1 MFGINQV
8 TLIGH
13 LGSDMEQK
21 NLNGRDGKVANLS
34 VATDASYKDR
44 EKGEWVNRADW
55 HRIVTY
61 QTGLIDYLAGKA
73 TKGKPVLVQGQLKTR
88 SYEDSSGNTKWTTEV
103 LVGSRGTIQLLEKVQ
118 QSENMPVDDAGDV
131 PDEPADDDIAS

>member
-1 MFGINQV
+1 MQGLNQV

-13 LGSDMEQK
+13 LGGDMEQRNLK
-21 NLNGRDGKVANLS
+21 NDGKVANLN

-44 EKGEWVNRADW
+44 EKDEWVNRVDW

-61 QTGLIDYLAGKA
+61 QTGLIDYLSGKA
-73 TKGKPVLVQGQLKTR
+73 TKGKPVLIQGQLKTR

-118 QSENMPVDDAGDV
+118 QSENMPVDDTGDV
-131 PDEPADDDIAS
+131 SDEPADDDIAF

>member
-1 MFGINQV
+1 MYGINQV

-88 SYEDSSGNTKWTTEV
+88 SYKDDASGNTKWTTEV

-131 PDEPADDDIAS
+131 PDENEDVPF

>member
-1 MFGINQV
+1 MYGINQV

-73 TKGKPVLVQGQLKTR
+73 TKGKPVLIQGQLKTR

-118 QSENMPVDDAGDV
+118 QSENMHVDDAGDV
-131 PDEPADDDIAS
+131 PDENEDVPF